1 MKFRFL
7 ITVFFLGTYLIC
19 QAGDDKL
26 FTKMADEICTCLNA
40 SSDSLV
46 ERSQDNNCII
56 NKLHPFKKAI
66 MKIVRKSMKD
76 AMNEDSFS
84 DQEIENFNKKLDA
97 ALYKT
102 CPNKAKAFIDITDLL
117 ADE

>member
-1 MKFRFL
+1 MNFKFL
-7 ITVFFLGTYLIC
+7 IAVFFLGTHLIC

-26 FTKMADEICTCLNA
+26 FTKMANEICACLNGN
-40 SSDSLV
+40 SDSL
-46 ERSQDNNCII
+46 EEGSQDTVCII

-76 AMNEDSFS
+76 AMKDDSFS
-84 DQEIENFNKKLDA
+84 DQELENFNKKLDA

-102 CPNKAKAFIDITDLL
+102 CPQRAKAFIDVVGLL
-117 ADE
+117 SDE